1 MKPTTS
7 MTIVALV
14 IAAITAGSAA
24 PALAQDQGGERG
36 RQMHQHR
43 NAGEFRP
50 GARHDGP
57 RDGNMRM
64 HMNRGGGLFAL
75 VCSERGSDGLA
86 HMLLNIEQQTDPTA
100 EQQPLYDTLKDAA
113 LSAQADFATV
123 CATARPAEGDVATRD
138 LADRLK
144 VRLDIEK
151 AHVEA
156 MTAVLPAFEAFYD
169 SLSDE
174 QKLQLEPRRH
184 RAEHRMPG
192 EPGEHHGQPDGPGRN
207 G

>member
-7 MTIVALV
+7 MTIAALV
-14 IAAITAGSAA
+14 VATISAGSAA
-24 PALAQDQGGERG
+24 PALAQDQGGDYG
-36 RQMHQHR
+36 RQMHQRGPGEHGLWLHR
-43 NAGEFRP
+43 
-50 GARHDGP
+50 DGP
-57 RDGNMRM
+57 RDSGMRM
-64 HMNRGGGLFAL
+64 RMNRGGGFFAL
-75 VCSERGSDGLA
+75 VCSERGGDQLE

-100 EQQPLYDTLKDAA
+100 DQQPLYDALKDAA
-113 LSAQADFATV
+113 LSAQADFATA
-123 CATARPAEGDVATRD
+123 CTTTRPAEGDAASRD

-169 SLSDE
+169 SLSDD

-184 RAEHRMPG
+184 RAEHRMLDESG
-192 EPGEHHGQPDGPGRN
+192 EDHGRPDAPASQS
-207 G
+207 

>member
-1 MKPTTS
+1 MRPTTS

-14 IAAITAGSAA
+14 VATITAGSAA
-24 PALAQDQGGERG
+24 PAFAQDQGDKQH
-36 RQMHQHR
+36 RQMHQRGPGEHGLWLHR
-43 NAGEFRP
+43 
-50 GARHDGP
+50 DGP
-57 RDGNMRM
+57 RDGGMRM
-64 HMNRGGGLFAL
+64 HINRGDGGLFAL
-75 VCSERGSDGLA
+75 VCSERGGDRLE
-86 HMLLNIEQQTDPTA
+86 HMLLNVEQQTEPTA
-100 EQQPLYDTLKDAA
+100 EQQPLYDALKDAA
-113 LSAQADFATV
+113 LKAQTDFMAA
-123 CATARPAEGDVATRD
+123 CSTARPEQGDVAARD

-184 RAEHRMPG
+184 GAERRMLD
-192 EPGEHHGQPDGPGRN
+192 EPGGDHRQPNGPGRN
-207 G
+207 S